1 MLRVWTLNLTKV
13 RLETIKM
20 CKFQR
25 NIFAKLI
32 PNGLNT
38 IKKNAGWPTENAA
51 YYMLENKKGF
61 KEAP

>member
-32 PNGLNT
+32 RSGLNAT
-38 IKKNAGWPTENAA
+38 KKKHRIGARKCC
-51 YYMLENKKGF
+51 LEY
-61 KEAP
+61 A